1 MYVVFYTL
9 CTCMYLHYYSAGMP
23 QSEAADTFSKPNVLV
38 TDSRPGA
45 ESPAP
50 VCARMYC
57 VCRCQY
63 SHAMI
68 TFNHSSSEITNP
80 TTKIPEAGTR
90 LPKMAGKTA
99 SVSSTTVCTRRA
111 ETVANTNFLPSCMQ
125 TSAYLLR
132 NANKQI

>member
-1 MYVVFYTL
+1 MLFFIHCVHVCIYTTTVQECHNL
-9 CTCMYLHYYSAGMP
+9 RLLTLLA
-23 QSEAADTFSKPNVLV
+23 NVLV

-111 ETVANTNFLPSCMQ
+111 ETVANTNFLPNCMQ

-132 NANKQI
+132 NTNKQI